1 METSPFEILE
11 ELDDKVLVEEDAEV
25 VEDEGV
31 LVDADEGVLVEEDA
45 EVVEDEGVP
54 VDADEPLVDAA
65 LLMGRPA
72 LP

>member
-1 METSPFEILE
+1 
-11 ELDDKVLVEEDAEV
+11 VLVEEDAEV

-31 LVDADEGVLVEEDA
+31 LVDDDEGVLVEEDA